1 MNASTYRILI
11 DSSADSFVITRN
23 GLIESVNP
31 AVLELF
37 GTLEEAD
44 CIGKRLS
51 DWIDTSMGKEL
62 TNKEEQSIYK
72 APTSLGRREFSVSRK
87 DRASRIVDV
96 QISVIQDKEDEV
108 SLYVMREITNQ
119 DLFRKELDL
128 QNKKLHELNTTLN
141 QAQKLSHVG
150 SWKWNMATDEAEWSD
165 EMYRIYG
172 VTKENFYPSNK
183 NVTKTVIPEDLPKLE
198 KGVESLL
205 KNQIFEPFEFRI
217 KRPSGEIRNVYI
229 IALELGEIG
238 SENENI
244 IFGVTQ
250 DITKQKQIEEDTL
263 KAKIS
268 LGNIEKALNNA
279 QKLAQIGSWLYDIE
293 SQKIEWSEEMFHI
306 WGFDLEQGA
315 PDFESMVERIHT
327 DDRDLFLTYVN
338 KAIHQGTPYEIEH
351 RICLPNLDQK
361 IVIAIC
367 QPVLDI
373 QGEVVSL
380 AGTSQ
385 DITEL
390 KKTEEKI
397 RKSLKEK
404 EILLR
409 ELYHRT
415 KNNMQVISSMLS
427 MRSLYSQNEEIKN
440 LLDETKNKILGMAL
454 VHEKLYQS
462 NDLSRIN
469 LKIYLIE
476 LVELLKNNLL
486 IESANIVIVTAM
498 EEVNANI
505 DTAIPCGLI
514 VNELF
519 TNAVKH
525 AFPDGR
531 KGTIKIQM
539 KKTERDE
546 ILISVTDDGIGFPD
560 SIDLKNTESYGLE
573 AIVMLSELQLGGSL
587 ELEKKEGT
595 RFTLAFKETLNADRI

>member
-1 MNASTYRILI
+1 
-11 DSSADSFVITRN
+11 
-23 GLIESVNP
+23 
-31 AVLELF
+31 
-37 GTLEEAD
+37 
-44 CIGKRLS
+44 
-51 DWIDTSMGKEL
+51 
-62 TNKEEQSIYK
+62 
-72 APTSLGRREFSVSRK
+72 
-87 DRASRIVDV
+87 
-96 QISVIQDKEDEV
+96 
-108 SLYVMREITNQ
+108 
-119 DLFRKELDL
+119 
-128 QNKKLHELNTTLN
+128 
-141 QAQKLSHVG
+141 
-150 SWKWNMATDEAEWSD
+150 
-165 EMYRIYG
+165 
-172 VTKENFYPSNK
+172 
-183 NVTKTVIPEDLPKLE
+183 
-198 KGVESLL
+198 
-205 KNQIFEPFEFRI
+205 
-217 KRPSGEIRNVYI
+217 
-229 IALELGEIG
+229 
-238 SENENI
+238 
-244 IFGVTQ
+244 
-250 DITKQKQIEEDTL
+250 
-263 KAKIS
+263 
-268 LGNIEKALNNA
+268 
-279 QKLAQIGSWLYDIE
+279 
-293 SQKIEWSEEMFHI
+293 
-306 WGFDLEQGA
+306 
-315 PDFESMVERIHT
+315 MVERIHT